1 MKWIQMGRD
10 SEEKKKGG
18 EAEFLQAWEK
28 KKKKNKIQRSSSKVY
43 LP

>member
-1 MKWIQMGRD
+1 VNPNGEGQWR
-10 SEEKKKGG
+10 KKKGG